1 MEDSDRVVVEIPAS
15 DEDKVIF
22 LRNLAYLMMADGQVT
37 EDEYKGKILK
47 ISSDKRF
54 AVMSS
59 DIVIKDR
66 SNILIIKDGERK
78 YAKVTGR
85 DEGGYLICFTSV
97 TQET

>member
-1 MEDSDRVVVEIPAS
+1 
-15 DEDKVIF
+15 
-22 LRNLAYLMMADGQVT
+22 
-37 EDEYKGKILK
+37 
-47 ISSDKRF
+47 
-54 AVMSS
+54 MSS

>member
-1 MEDSDRVVVEIPAS
+1 MLME
-15 DEDKVIF
+15 KT
-22 LRNLAYLMMADGQVT
+22 VT